1 MARSKQKLALDGEG
15 YEIQM
20 LPATEGL
27 AVYNRLLK
35 VLGPMMRSALKEP
48 GIVGGK
54 KVAADGASE
63 DSTAG
68 MKIAAIVIEGFET
81 MDVAFT
87 LELAALF
94 AKNTSVMME
103 GAMVPMAAGD
113 IFDQHF
119 AGRYAHMTRWLLAH
133 LKLNF
138 SDFLA
143 GLGSSVAPKV
153 AG

>member
-1 MARSKQKLALDGEG
+1 MARKTQKLALDGEG
-15 YEIQM
+15 YEITM

-27 AVYNRLLK
+27 EVYNRLLK

-48 GIVGGK
+48 GIVGSK
-54 KVAADGASE
+54 KVAADGAGE

-68 MKIAAIVIEGFET
+68 MKIATIVIEGFET

-87 LELAALF
+87 LELAQLF
-94 AKNTSVMME
+94 SKNTLVMME
-103 GAMVPMAAGD
+103 GSMVPLAAGD

-119 AGRYAHMTRWLLAH
+119 AGRYAHLTRWLLAH

-143 GLGSSVAPKV
+143 GLGSSAVPKV